1 MSDADQ
7 DLPGRPELTGRI
19 VLVTGAAR
27 GQGRAIAE
35 RLVDAGASVI
45 AGDVLDAVDE
55 LADELGE
62 RVHAGHL
69 DVTDAASWEQ
79 FVAAGVAR
87 FGGVDSL
94 VNNAGILRRVPI
106 ERERADELERVWR
119 VNTLG
124 PFLGMQAV
132 LPHLRARGG
141 GTIVNTTST
150 ASLGTHPGFGAYSA
164 SKAAL
169 RSLTKVAA
177 LELAGEGIRVNA
189 VVPGPVLTPM
199 VLNDDDPIAAE
210 RLAATPLG
218 RAGLPADIAELVLFL
233 VSDRSS
239 FMTGAE
245 LVIDGGQTLGTALRA
260 R

>member
-1 MSDADQ
+1 MTDTDQ
-7 DLPGRPELTGRI
+7 ELAGRT
-19 VLVTGAAR
+19 VLITGAAR

-35 RLVDAGASVI
+35 RLVGAGASVI
-45 AGDVLDAVDE
+45 AGDVLDAVEE
-55 LADELGE
+55 LADELGD

-69 DVTDAASWEQ
+69 DVADAASWEQ
-79 FVAAGVAR
+79 VVAAGVKR
-87 FGGVDSL
+87 FGGIDSL
-94 VNNAGILRRVPI
+94 VNNAGILRRVRI
-106 ERERADELERVWR
+106 ADETADELERVWR

-177 LELAGEGIRVNA
+177 LELAAEGIRVNA

-199 VLNDDDPIAAE
+199 VVDADDPIAAE

-245 LVIDGGQTLGTALRA
+245 VVIDGGQTLGTALRA

>member
-1 MSDADQ
+1 VSPEPSELA
-7 DLPGRPELTGRI
+7 GRT

-35 RLVDAGASVI
+35 RLVGAGASVV
-45 AGDVLDAVDE
+45 AGDVLESVD
-55 LADELGE
+55 DLGAALGDQ
-62 RVHAGHL
+62 VLAGHL
-69 DVTDAASWEQ
+69 DVTDAGSWER
-79 FVAAGVAR
+79 FVAAGIER
-87 FGGVDSL
+87 FGAIDAL

-106 ERERADELERVWR
+106 EQETAAQLEAVWR

-124 PFLGMQAV
+124 PFLGTQAV

-141 GTIVNTTST
+141 GTIVNTIST
-150 ASLGTHPGFGAYSA
+150 AALRTYPGFAAYSA

-177 LELAGEGIRVNA
+177 LELAAEGIRVNA

-199 VLNDDDPIAAE
+199 VLEDDDPIAAE

-218 RAGLPADIAELVLFL
+218 RAGLPTDVAELVLFL

-239 FMTGAE
+239 FITGAE
-245 LVIDGGQTLGTALRA
+245 LVIDGGQTLGTALR
-260 R
+260 RS